1 MKSSS
6 ITIGMVLFVFLVS
19 FGFFYS
25 LIQVA
30 SLPDVHIS
38 YSTKEC
44 VTVINYDSE
53 HNYTCDNY
61 PKKYNHIWV
70 Q

>member
-1 MKSSS
+1 MKRSSFIS
-6 ITIGMVLFVFLVS
+6 FGLLLFLIS

-25 LIQVA
+25 LITVA
-30 SLPDVHIS
+30 SLPDVYIS

-44 VTVINYDSE
+44 VTVVNYDKD